1 MQRGGTAATSL
12 RQLGALSG
20 GDAPGGTA
28 DVCTDGHFPPALVL
42 AGALSRNFCWVELSH
57 HVPQPPLSSAV
68 PFCWELCCPCSWH
81 QHTVNS
87 AAPIP
92 FATGIKTPAA
102 FLKGRLRNQQQQ
114 WEKAHSQAVRVGE
127 GERGKGREGK
137 RKKEKGRRKREEG
150 KRKKEKSTTDIKT
163 EYCWISFL
171 LAALTGFRQ
180 CLQSFKRGS

>member
-1 MQRGGTAATSL
+1 M
-12 RQLGALSG
+12 
-20 GDAPGGTA
+20 
-28 DVCTDGHFPPALVL
+28 
-42 AGALSRNFCWVELSH
+42 
-57 HVPQPPLSSAV
+57 
-68 PFCWELCCPCSWH
+68 
-81 QHTVNS
+81 
-87 AAPIP
+87 
-92 FATGIKTPAA
+92 
-102 FLKGRLRNQQQQ
+102 
-114 WEKAHSQAVRVGE
+114 GE